1 MKRIIETDDGSKR
14 LGEFGV
20 GTNRGINRFTRHILS
35 DEKRADTIHLAVGFA
50 YEACGR
56 LNRSATHRDII
67 KRMNPGEIV
76 MGGRTVQK
84 DAKFFWE

>member
-1 MKRIIETDDGSKR
+1 MVETGAGSGR
-14 LGEFGV
+14 QGEFEV
-20 GTNRGINRFTRHILS
+20 RTNRCVNRFATNILF

-67 KRMNPGEIV
+67 KRMNPSEIV
-76 MGGRTVQK
+76 MDGRTVQK